1 MLTLFLISTLA
12 QAAVAAPG
20 LIRKRGASNPVVKGT
35 PQVVGILA
43 DSSLNRDSCG
53 SSVFGGRALW
63 VCRDTQHYDANG
75 IPNLPIFTSSASWT
89 DLVSGGAGGGTN
101 LNMYGN
107 NNDQS
112 FYPLVPGNCNDNQAG
127 VCSDGTRYPLWANAP
142 PLVTV
147 SNSSKTVGY
156 TWIINIHISGL
167 TNLVADPSTTL
178 YRVTYTSGA
187 AGLPQVEIVN
197 SAFWAENE
205 IPYGNYGGVVQ
216 GSTAYLWGQDSNKNV
231 ALARVPVGSI
241 EDASQY
247 EFYVNGV
254 WTSNKP
260 TLGNTAAKIE
270 NVSAGGQGTY
280 YYSQPWQSYVWIGQA
295 GISVSADFYITTAPA
310 PEGPWI
316 QPIHFYSG
324 VNGNFSLG
332 AYSLQANPGLSP
344 ADQNEIYLTYTKTDV
359 VGDNVALYTTPLI
372 LVQWET

>member
-1 MLTLFLISTLA
+1 MLALFLISALT

-20 LIRKRGASNPVVKGT
+20 LIQRRGASNPVVKGT

-63 VCRDTQHYDANG
+63 VCRDTQHYDSNG

-89 DLVSGGAGGGTN
+89 DLISGGGTN
-101 LNMYGN
+101 LNMYGT

-112 FYPLVPGNCNDNQAG
+112 FYPLVSGNCNENQAG

-142 PLVTV
+142 PLVT
-147 SNSSKTVGY
+147 SSDSSKTIGY
-156 TWIINIHISGL
+156 TWINNIHISGL

-216 GSTAYLWGQDSNKNV
+216 GGTAYLWGQGSDKNV
-231 ALARVPVGSI
+231 ALARVPVSSI

-247 EFYVNGV
+247 EFYVNGA

-260 TLGNTAAKIE
+260 ALGNTAAKID
-270 NVSAGGQGTY
+270 NASAGGQGTY
-280 YYSQPWQSYVWIGQA
+280 YYSQAWQSYVWIGQA

-344 ADQNEIYLTYTKTDV
+344 ADQNEIYLTYTKTDA

-372 LVQWET
+372 LVQWES